1 MDGLSRFALFAV
13 ARDAGLAA
21 MAAGILML
29 AFSVDLPVAFVIGA
43 SVFMLFSGVLLF
55 RAFLLSEA
63 RVMATQGLS
72 QGLSQGSMQ
81 GMSHGM
87 SLMQPQERAG
97 DDAKAQTQAFAQ
109 IHAQAHATEPLETL
123 LLTTAKSAAGV
134 AALLF
139 ALGLLTSWA

>member
-1 MDGLSRFALFAV
+1 MDGFSRFALFV
-13 ARDAGLAA
+13 MARNAGLAA

-43 SVFMLFSGVLLF
+43 SVFMLFAGALLF

-63 RVMATQGLS
+63 RVMATHGLS
-72 QGLSQGSMQ
+72 QGMTHRIQLLQS
-81 GMSHGM
+81 
-87 SLMQPQERAG
+87 PERAG
-97 DDAKAQTQAFAQ
+97 DDAKAQ
-109 IHAQAHATEPLETL
+109 AQAYATEPLETL
-123 LLTTAKSAAGV
+123 LLTSAKSAAGA

>member
-43 SVFMLFSGVLLF
+43 SVFMLIAGVLLL
-55 RAFLLSEA
+55 RAFLLREA
-63 RVMATQGLS
+63 RVMAT

-81 GMSHGM
+81 GMSHGL

-97 DDAKAQTQAFAQ
+97 DDAKVQAQ
-109 IHAQAHATEPLETL
+109 IYAQATATEPLETL
-123 LLTTAKSAAGV
+123 LLASAKSAAGV